1 MLVHV
6 HGQILNVS
14 TMARSLELST
24 TAVNNY
30 LDILEGALMIHRLPP
45 YYANVKKRLVKH
57 PKLYLRNT
65 GILHRLAGLRSE
77 SDLETWIGRG
87 SSFEGLVVEEMMNL
101 ASLKLDS
108 PRFSYWRTSAGAEVD
123 LIVEVGRRL
132 IPIEVKHGTT
142 VSQYDLAGLRQCMKD
157 LDLKRGYLVNRSE
170 QSEVIGRG
178 ISTLPWQDIV
188 NNRNLPWDF

>member
-14 TMARSLELST
+14 TIARSLELST

-45 YYANVKKRLVKH
+45 YYANVKKRLVKR
-57 PKLYLRNT
+57 PKLYIRDT

-101 ASLKLDS
+101 ASLKLES
-108 PRFSYWRTSAGAEVD
+108 PRFYYWRTSAGAEVD
-123 LIVEVGRRL
+123 LLVEAGRRL

-142 VSQYDLAGLRQCMKD
+142 VSQYDLA
-157 LDLKRGYLVNRSE
+157 SA
-170 QSEVIGRG
+170 
-178 ISTLPWQDIV
+178 
-188 NNRNLPWDF
+188 